1 METTFIAKA
10 EMVRSRILASIL
22 ILSLLYLNP
31 VAAWRNHIYVS
42 PSGSDSQSCGD
53 QARPCKSLDAAFA
66 IALAGTSGANSTLV
80 SAAKGNY
87 TLTKSFNFTSVDS
100 FALVGKGSTSDEV
113 RITCEPNVGLSFVLC
128 QNIALEGFV
137 LQRCGGW
144 RESTVGI
151 NKFAHARRSDQ
162 GVKFRTA
169 LDFRY
174 CRNARFTNIE
184 ISFSPGLGVNF
195 FDVGGVVNFTSRG
208 ALGILA
214 HFLEFHPRRNQIL
227 PELLNNIF
235 PKAYRDKTRGLKY

>member
-10 EMVRSRILASIL
+10 EMMRSRILASIL

-31 VAAWRNHIYVS
+31 VAAWRKHIYVS

-66 IALAGTSGANSTLV
+66 IALVGTSGANSTLV

-87 TLTKSFNFTSVDS
+87 TLTKSFSFTSVDS
-100 FALVGKGSTSDEV
+100 FALVGKDSTSDEV

-128 QNIALEGFV
+128 QNIVLEGFM

-144 RESTVGI
+144 RESTVGF
-151 NKFAHARRSDQ
+151 NKSAHAGQSHQ

-169 LDFRY
+169 LEEQLQNTRPLFFVYKSIAPVLPCYR
-174 CRNARFTNIE
+174 
-184 ISFSPGLGVNF
+184 SGV
-195 FDVGGVVNFTSRG
+195 G
-208 ALGILA
+208 
-214 HFLEFHPRRNQIL
+214 
-227 PELLNNIF
+227 
-235 PKAYRDKTRGLKY
+235 K